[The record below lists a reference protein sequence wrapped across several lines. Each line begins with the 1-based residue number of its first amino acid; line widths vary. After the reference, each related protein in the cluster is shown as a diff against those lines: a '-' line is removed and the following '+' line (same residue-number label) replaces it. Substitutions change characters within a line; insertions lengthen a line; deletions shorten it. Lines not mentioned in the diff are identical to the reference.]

1 MNKVANGQSKIVN
14 SSPAKKKNKNVSLNK
29 KKEKVGWLFVM
40 PFLVG
45 FIAIYIPVIFES
57 LYYSFM
63 QSQSTAAGN
72 IYIPVGFT
80 NYRYALFSDPEYLK
94 LMVDNVLALLLDVPA
109 IVIFS
114 LFLAILLN
122 QKMVGRAAFRAI
134 FFIPVITSTGIIEVI
149 DMTASFVDTM
159 QNIGNI
165 DSGASGVAT
174 SNATDLLQVTDF
186 SRLFDSVFIGQQYLT
201 PILGLANSVYRL
213 VDRTGVQMLIFLAG
227 LQSISPSIYESCYME
242 GASEW
247 ETFWKITIP
256 MISPMILVNLVFTII
271 DSFTRQSNTVMR
283 FIAATIKG
291 EKGPD
296 GYTHGTA
303 MAWLYFLFI
312 ILIGAILGTLFS
324 TAYVFYQRRD
334 NK

>member
-1 MNKVANGQSKIVN
+1 MNKVATPQSKIAN
-14 SSPAKKKNKNVSLNK
+14 SSPAKKKKDVSLNK
-29 KKEKVGWLFVM
+29 KKESVGWLFVL
-40 PFLVG
+40 PFLIG

-72 IYIPVGFT
+72 VYIPVGFE
-80 NYRYALFSDPEYLK
+80 NYRFALFSDPQYLK
-94 LMVDNVLALLLDVPA
+94 LMVENILALLIDVPA

-122 QKMVGRAAFRAI
+122 QKMMGRAAFRAI

-165 DSGASGVAT
+165 DSGTAGVTTTAA
-174 SNATDLLQVTDF
+174 NDIVNVADF
-186 SRLFDSVFIGQQYLT
+186 SSLFSNVFIGKELLT
-201 PILGLANSVYRL
+201 PIIALVNSVYRL

-256 MISPMILVNLVFTII
+256 MISPMILVNLIFTII
-271 DSFTRQSNTVMR
+271 DSFTRQSNTVMK
-283 FIAATIKG
+283 FIAETIKG
-291 EKGPD
+291 DHGPD

-312 ILIGAILGTLFS
+312 ILVVAILGTIFS
-324 TAYVFYQRRD
+324 SAYVFYQRRD
-334 NK
+334 K